1 MTIQFFIVARS
12 GILIS
17 GSNHDFLGCIVLA
30 KRYKERLQTQL
41 PFSTLR
47 IQLRYPNGKRVPSA
61 DIKAALRA
69 LENTTVS
76 TSVAARLSQAAA
88 IPPARSEAR
97 TAGIAAEPRLRI
109 GANAA
114 GFCQAGV
121 VAPPDSPDLGN
132 SWIVVE
138 EALGR

>member
-12 GILIS
+12 AVLIS
-17 GSNHDFLGCIVLA
+17 GSNHDFLGCITLA
-30 KRYKERLQTQL
+30 KKYKQRLQTQL

-69 LENTTVS
+69 LENKAVA
-76 TSVAARLSQAAA
+76 TSVAARLSQAVA

-97 TAGIAAEPRLRI
+97 TAGIATEPRLRLR
-109 GANAA
+109 ANAE
-114 GFCQAGV
+114 GFRQASV

-138 EALGR
+138 EDLRR